1 MIKKGGKS
9 EHFFVTHKHF
19 FKKISI
25 ILVLFWQKNKHCF
38 WHLMLFLRA
47 LAVRAYKPQTKAV
60 CDISRK
66 LRC

>member
-25 ILVLFWQKNKHCF
+25 ILVLFWQKTSTAF
-38 WHLMLFLRA
+38 SI
-47 LAVRAYKPQTKAV
+47 Y
-60 CDISRK
+60 
-66 LRC
+66 